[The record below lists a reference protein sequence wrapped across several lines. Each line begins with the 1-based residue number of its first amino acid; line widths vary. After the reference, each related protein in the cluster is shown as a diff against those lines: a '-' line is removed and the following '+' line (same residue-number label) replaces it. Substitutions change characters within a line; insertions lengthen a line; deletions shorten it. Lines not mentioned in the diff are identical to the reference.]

1 MAQFAL
7 RSAESK
13 FDWSMGSE
21 KTWGVTRCQDLEQG
35 NVVALSHFHR
45 NHRPC
50 FNGCPDQARVQRRD
64 RAMVLSSFITR
75 NFRVDPELFAETCK
89 NGNLKG
95 QGDVTCGSRTTG
107 TGLRLFYA
115 DEKNGQVHFHLNTPV
130 MPLSLQARRRRSRRG
145 LSSRSITASA
155 TWKAPIRIA
164 LK

>member
-1 MAQFAL
+1 
-7 RSAESK
+7 
-13 FDWSMGSE
+13 
-21 KTWGVTRCQDLEQG
+21 
-35 NVVALSHFHR
+35 
-45 NHRPC
+45 
-50 FNGCPDQARVQRRD
+50 
-64 RAMVLSSFITR
+64 MVLSSFITR

-95 QGDVTCGSRTTG
+95 QGDVTCDSRTTG